1 MNISTSKTYINRE
14 VPLML
19 GVPLRQLR
27 RAIGEHGRLKNV
39 YVLACEWDEK
49 ENNSQSGA
57 CSPFLTSP

>member
-1 MNISTSKTYINRE
+1 
-14 VPLML
+14 ML

-27 RAIGEHGRLKNV
+27 RAIGEHERLKNV

-49 ENNSQSGA
+49 ENNSQNGA